1 MAIIIS
7 KISTRMIMFA
17 SIKSLLL
24 PLRPTGI
31 KEDRE
36 GRTAYPW
43 GWITPQS
50 EL

>member
-1 MAIIIS
+1 
-7 KISTRMIMFA
+7 MFA

>member
-24 PLRPTGI
+24 PFRPTGI